1 MAKNLLTESRTR
13 RLLKQQM
20 NRQQK
25 IELNGLEKNPSRDT
39 PQFGQTNE
47 KGLK

>member
-1 MAKNLLTESRTR
+1 
-13 RLLKQQM
+13 M

-47 KGLK
+47 KGLKWPLEYHVERYTVKP